1 MPLKPLTHCDL
12 QGLYSKTFHPYSGV
26 ESNFDPDVHQK
37 FEKLRTECKYYT
49 LTSSDADTHIPYSN
63 RLSILH
69 LNARSIL
76 TSERFES
83 LVAFLHLTGIRWD
96 IVCVSETWLDDE
108 TSKFRY
114 LDGYDAFFEN
124 RTGKTGG
131 GVAVYIRSDCI
142 TSCNQLSLKSPAGT
156 ETVFVQCILPST
168 VLIVGQVYRP
178 PNACPNTFME
188 EMSDILDMT
197 TSSSSSTIIAGD
209 FNFDLNNI
217 DCDTNASAFFNLLS
231 SYGFLPSI
239 SLPTRQGDNRTSLLD
254 NIFCN
259 NIANATSS
267 GVICNDLSD
276 HFPVYLTL
284 MMEKFTVSRQCR
296 EITSFNY
303 RRIKE
308 LRSHL
313 QTELKDIS
321 LVTDPN
327 EACEK
332 IILAYSSG
340 ISRYSFT
347 YIPSRKNTPIKP
359 WITPGILSSINRK
372 NELFI
377 LKSNSPSSSNIN
389 EYRRYRNVLVG
400 VMRESKK
407 AFIQNELKNANPKK
421 TWNILKELTEGSPHN
436 ETMSKKF
443 RSNNGLV
450 EDVDEIARS
459 FNSFFTSIGKDLKND
474 IGPSSRNPL
483 SYISNFLGNALE
495 SLANTNEKE
504 IVKIINDMRNV
515 GGGFDKINTRIFKAT
530 YMSISGAIVHFL
542 NLCLQQGVFPT
553 LLKRA
558 VVKPIYKAGDKQQF
572 SNYRP
577 ISLLPVLSKLL
588 EKLIY
593 SRLNGHL
600 DENNIL
606 NDNQFGFR
614 KGRSTYMPLLLFYE
628 KVTSALEA
636 NRITCGLYLDLRKA
650 FDTVDIDILLGK
662 LLCYG
667 VMGRA
672 HDMMKSYLTNRSQC
686 VQIDETRS
694 GFLPLE
700 IGVPQGSILG
710 PLLFILYINDFPN
723 AFDDVTAYIYADDTA
738 IFLEGSSEL
747 ELQNTIDNLM
757 PKIVEWFNANQLSLN
772 TDKTYYQIYTNK
784 KIENKITLHIAGE
797 NILQAKTVKYLG
809 VFIDEDL
816 KWSTHIS
823 KLNTVL
829 CRIVGLISRARH
841 YVDSNH
847 LLLLYNALFV
857 PHVNYCCFVYSTTY
871 SSHLQQIEKL
881 QKRAIRLIDG
891 QSRLAH
897 TAPIFKKHK
906 LLRLK
911 DIGNQQILL
920 LLLRKLNADL
930 PLSIDQLFEI
940 KRPNRSSRHVK
951 HFIEPFTGKIY
962 KTHTVSWAGPRLWNK
977 IMVPMF
983 PMLET
988 VPSSKIS
995 IKKLSKNYFINQ
1007 Y

>member
-1 MPLKPLTHCDL
+1 MPLKPLSHNEL
-12 QGLYSKTFHPYSGV
+12 QGLYSKTFHPYSEV
-26 ESNFDPDVHQK
+26 ESNFDPDVHK
-37 FEKLRTECKYYT
+37 EFEKLRTECKYYT
-49 LTSSDADTHIPYSN
+49 LSNSDTDTHILCNNS
-63 RLSILH
+63 LSILH
-69 LNARSIL
+69 INARSIL
-76 TSERFES
+76 TSEKFES
-83 LVAFLHLTGIRWD
+83 FIAFLHFTGIFWD
-96 IVCVSETWLDDE
+96 IVCISETWLDDE
-108 TSKFRY
+108 TSKVRY

-131 GVAVYIRSDCI
+131 GVAVYIRSNCVK
-142 TSCNQLSLKSPAGT
+142 SCNRLSLKSPADT
-156 ETVFVQCILPST
+156 ETVFVQCILPSS

-178 PNACPNTFME
+178 PNACPSSFME
-188 EMSDILDMT
+188 EMSDILDIT
-197 TSSSSSTIIAGD
+197 TSSSSSIIIAGD
-209 FNFDLNNI
+209 FNFDLNDI
-217 DCDTNASAFFNLLS
+217 DCDTNVSAFFNLMS

-239 SLPTRQGDNRTSLLD
+239 SLPTRQGDSRASILD

-284 MMEKFTVSRQCR
+284 TMEKSTVSRQCR
-296 EITSFNY
+296 KITSFNY

-313 QTELKDIS
+313 QTELEDIFLVKDP
-321 LVTDPN
+321 D

-332 IILAYSSG
+332 IIQAYSSG

-347 YIPSRKNTPIKP
+347 YTPSRKNTPIKP
-359 WITPGILSSINRK
+359 WITPGILASINRK
-372 NELFI
+372 NELFT
-377 LKSNSPSSSNIN
+377 LKSNSPSSFNVN

-400 VMRESKK
+400 VLRESKK
-407 AFIQNELKNANPKK
+407 AFIQNELRDANPKK
-421 TWNILKELTEGSPHN
+421 TWNILKELTESSPRN
-436 ETMSKKF
+436 ETMPKNFKTS
-443 RSNNGLV
+443 NGLV
-450 EDVDEIARS
+450 EDVEEIARS
-459 FNSFFTSIGKDLKND
+459 FNAFFTSIGKDLKNS
-474 IGPSSRNPL
+474 ISQSSTSPL
-483 SYISNFLGNALE
+483 SYIPDFSGSALE
-495 SLANTNEKE
+495 SLTDTNVEE
-504 IVKIINDMRNV
+504 IVKIVSDMRNV

-530 YMSISGAIVHFL
+530 YMSIAAAIVHFL
-542 NLCLQQGVFPT
+542 NLCLQQSRFPT

-577 ISLLPVLSKLL
+577 ISLLPVISKLL

-593 SRLNGHL
+593 SRLNDHL
-600 DENNIL
+600 DQNNIL
-606 NDNQFGFR
+606 NENQFGFR
-614 KGRSTYMPLLLFYE
+614 KGLSTYMPLLLFHE

-636 NRITCGLYLDLRKA
+636 NRVTCGLYLDLRKA

-662 LLCYG
+662 LHCYG
-667 VMGRA
+667 IIGHA
-672 HDMMKSYLTNRSQC
+672 HDMVKSYLTNRTQC

-710 PLLFILYINDFPN
+710 PLLFILYINDFPS
-723 AFDDVTAYIYADDTA
+723 AFDHVTTYVYADDTA
-738 IFLEGSSEL
+738 IFVEGNSEV
-747 ELQNTIDNLM
+747 ELQNIMDSLL
-757 PKIVEWFNANQLSLN
+757 PKIVEWFNVNQLSLN

-784 KIENKITLHIAGE
+784 KVEKAITLRIAGA
-797 NILQAKTVKYLG
+797 NVLQAKTVKYLG

-816 KWSTHIS
+816 RWNTHIN
-823 KLNTVL
+823 KLYTVL

-841 YVDSNH
+841 YVDSKH
-847 LLLLYNALFV
+847 LLLLYNALFL
-857 PHVNYCCFVYSTTY
+857 PHVNYCCFIYSTTY
-871 SSHLQQIEKL
+871 SSHLQPIEKL

-930 PLSIDQLFEI
+930 PPSIDQLFETT
-940 KRPNRSSRHVK
+940 RPNRNSRHVK
-951 HFIEPFTGKIY
+951 HFTEPFTSKMY
-962 KTHTVSWAGPRLWNK
+962 KTRTVSWAGPRLWNK

-995 IKKLSKNYFINQ
+995 MKKLSKNYFVNQ